1 MNHHIAGLLLLAAA
15 FVLETLGLGS
25 GAILV
30 LAAGVAC
37 EIAFWMRLV
46 RGPRLR
52 SRVPSL
58 RA

>member
-1 MNHHIAGLLLLAAA
+1 MKHHLVGILLIVGA
-15 FVLETLGLGS
+15 FVLETIGS
-25 GAILV
+25 GAGAVIF

-46 RGPRLR
+46 RGRRLR
-52 SRVPSL
+52 TRAPSF

>member
-1 MNHHIAGLLLLAAA
+1 MNHHIAGVLLLAAA
-15 FVLETLGLGS
+15 FVLETLGLGT
-25 GAILV
+25 GAILF

-46 RGPRLR
+46 RGRRLR
-52 SRVPSL
+52 TRVPSL